1 MIRWEVV
8 MRLAA
13 IALGLMMVAG
23 PGWAGPDATT
33 NRFLND
39 TVSMMDWGLLRTE
52 SFMEKRGKADITA
65 RYDWDSNRI
74 MIEDMQIRNALPD
87 DVEAECK
94 DWFALPLSFPPTRV
108 NYTAQPKSVL

>member
-1 MIRWEVV
+1 